1 MINKKHM
8 VWVLIFGFGI
18 LVVLF
23 AASLFQAANPFDR
36 STLPIVITKGASTHR
51 IQSILENNEI
61 LKPHSSFAFAA
72 RLLGISKNIQ
82 AGKYKFSPSD
92 PLIAVLLKLR
102 EGDVYVP
109 LPKRVWVTFPE
120 GTSIYKMG
128 EILNK
133 SGVKDYEKFQA
144 LTKEGVTASLRERH
158 WALFNYVPTE
168 SLEGYLYPDTY
179 WFFEK
184 APIEDLVEVM
194 ITRFE
199 KVVLPFWEEAQK
211 DTKYNLYEIITL
223 ASIIEKEAQKPEERT
238 IISSVFHNRLDLG
251 MYLAAC
257 PTVKY
262 ALERPTKIVYLDQL
276 EIDHPYN
283 TYKNK
288 GLPPGPICN
297 PGIESIK
304 AAVYPADTD
313 YCYFVAKEDGSHI
326 FSKTGAEH
334 QRARQKVGINGR

>member
-1 MINKKHM
+1 M
-8 VWVLIFGFGI
+8 
-18 LVVLF
+18 VLF
-23 AASLFQAANPFDR
+23 VASLFQSANPFDK
-36 STLPIVITKGASTHR
+36 SEYLIVIPKGASTR
-51 IQSILENNEI
+51 TIQTILEENEI
-61 LKPHSSFAFAA
+61 IKPYSSFAFAA
-72 RLLGISKNIQ
+72 RILGVAKHIQ
-82 AGKYKFSPSD
+82 AGKYKFSPSE
-92 PLIAVLLKLR
+92 PLIGILIKLK
-102 EGDVYVP
+102 EGDVHVP

-128 EILNK
+128 EILK
-133 SGVKDYEKFQA
+133 KEGVRDYKKFQD
-144 LTKEGVTASLRERH
+144 LTKEGITEVLRERH
-158 WALFNYVPTE
+158 WKLFKYVPTE

-199 KVVLPFWEEAQK
+199 EVVLPFWEKAQK

-223 ASIIEKEAQKPEERT
+223 ASIIEKEAQKPEERA
-238 IISSVFHNRLDLG
+238 IISSVFHNRLDLN

-257 PTVKY
+257 PTIKY

-283 TYKNK
+283 TYKNR

-297 PGIESIK
+297 PGIESIR

-326 FSKTGAEH
+326 FSKTGIEH
-334 QRARQKVGINGR
+334 QRAKQKVEAKGR

>member
-1 MINKKHM
+1 MSKFKI
-8 VWVLIFGFGI
+8 WILISGFSI
-18 LVVLF
+18 FVVLF
-23 AASLFQAANPFDR
+23 VISLFQSANPFDE
-36 STLPIVITKGASTHR
+36 SGYLILIPKGASSHTV
-51 IQSILENNEI
+51 QSILEKNEI
-61 LKPHSSFAFAA
+61 LRPDSSFGFFA
-72 RLLGISKNIQ
+72 RLLGFSKHIQ

-92 PLIAVLLKLR
+92 TLIGILLKLKN
-102 EGDVYVP
+102 GDVHVP
-109 LPKRVWVTFPE
+109 LPPRIWVTFPE
-120 GTSIYKMG
+120 GSSIYVMG
-128 EILNK
+128 EILK
-133 SGVKDYEKFQA
+133 KQGVKDYKKFQA
-144 LTKEGVTASLRERH
+144 LTKEGITEALRERH
-158 WALFNYVPTE
+158 WKLFKYVPTE

-194 ITRFE
+194 IMRFE
-199 KVVLPFWEEAQK
+199 KVVLPFWEKAQK
-211 DTKYNLYEIITL
+211 DTKYNLFEIITL
-223 ASIIEKEAQKPEERT
+223 ASIIEKEAQKPEERK
-238 IISSVFHNRLDLG
+238 IVSSVFHNRLNLG

-257 PTVKY
+257 PTIKY

-283 TYKNK
+283 TYKSK

-326 FSKTGAEH
+326 FSKTGKEH
-334 QRARQKVGINGR
+334 QRAKQKVSTPTR